1 MHENAWQPPLMR
13 NADADA
19 ARATREIPRRDTQ
32 RVERVASSDSP
43 SLGRVSAVTQAH
55 RCPFF
60 GSSRFTL
67 KLYAGLFTSASAS
80 ALYALCVGT
89 SGLACIASHAAMLRL
104 TLSLLVPILRFGSGQ
119 HAQAA
124 QTKVTARIAEQE

>member
-1 MHENAWQPPLMR
+1 MR

-43 SLGRVSAVTQAH
+43 SLCRVSAVTQAH
-55 RCPFF
+55 RRRCPFF
-60 GSSRFTL
+60 GSSRFRL

-104 TLSLLVPILRFGSGQ
+104 TLSLLVPILQFGSGQ